1 MMKIQS
7 MTGFGKNSFSVG
19 NKTINIEIRSL
30 NSKQLDTNIKLPHLY
45 KEKESE
51 LRKLLSEQLIRG
63 KVELYFS
70 FDLLDGKTSNTINTK
85 VVDTYLQQL
94 TDVLKNANMQ
104 VNEQI
109 LSSVL
114 QMPQVLS
121 TEQEIFSEEE
131 WKEILPYIKDT
142 VKQLIDFRSQEGE
155 VLSLDLRKRIALI
168 EQFLKEVDIPEKQ
181 RIERTKERIRKSLIE
196 AIEQDKIDENRF
208 EQELIYYLEK
218 FDITEEK
225 IRLAMHCKYF
235 VETLEN
241 GGAIGKKLNF
251 ISQEI
256 GREINTLGSKAND
269 AVLQKI
275 VIQMKDELEKIKE
288 QSFNIV

>member
-1 MMKIQS
+1 

>member
-1 MMKIQS
+1 MKIQS

>member
-1 MMKIQS
+1 MKIQS
-7 MTGFGKNSFSVG
+7 MTGFGKSSFSVG

-51 LRKLLSEQLIRG
+51 VRRMLSEQLVRG
-63 KVELYFS
+63 KIELYFS
-70 FDLLDGKTSNTINTK
+70 FELLKGESSNVINAN
-85 VVDTYLQQL
+85 VVNAYLQQL
-94 TDVLKNANMQ
+94 SEVLDKTNLQ

-121 TEQEIFSEEE
+121 AEKEVLSEEE
-131 WKEILPYIKDT
+131 WKTILPYLGKAIE
-142 VKQLIDFRSQEGE
+142 QLIDFRSQEGE
-155 VLSLDLRKRIALI
+155 VLSNDLKERIRLI
-168 EQFLKEVDIPEKQ
+168 EQLLQEVNIPEKQ
-181 RIERTKERIRKSLIE
+181 RIERTKERIRKSLTE

-225 IRLAMHCKYF
+225 IRLATHCKYF
-235 VETLEN
+235 VETLEK
-241 GGAIGKKLNF
+241 GGAVGKKLNF

-269 AVLQKI
+269 AALQKI

>member
-1 MMKIQS
+1 MKIQS
-7 MTGFGKNSFSVG
+7 MTGFGKSSFSVG

-51 LRKLLSEQLIRG
+51 VRRMLSEQLVRG
-63 KVELYFS
+63 KIELYFS
-70 FDLLDGKTSNTINTK
+70 FELLKGESSNVINAN
-85 VVDTYLQQL
+85 VVNAYLQQL
-94 TDVLKNANMQ
+94 SEVLDKTNLQ

-121 TEQEIFSEEE
+121 AEKEVLSEEE
-131 WKEILPYIKDT
+131 WKAILPYLGKAIE
-142 VKQLIDFRSQEGE
+142 QLIDFRSQEGE
-155 VLSLDLRKRIALI
+155 VLSNDLKERIRLI
-168 EQFLKEVDIPEKQ
+168 EQLLQEVNIPEKQ
-181 RIERTKERIRKSLIE
+181 RIERTKERIRKSLTE

-225 IRLAMHCKYF
+225 IRLATHCKYF
-235 VETLEN
+235 VETLEK
-241 GGAIGKKLNF
+241 GGAVGKKLNF

-269 AVLQKI
+269 AALQKI

>member
-1 MMKIQS
+1 MKIQS
-7 MTGFGKNSFSVG
+7 MTGFGKSSFSVG
-19 NKTINIEIRSL
+19 NKTVNIEIRSL

-51 LRKLLSEQLIRG
+51 VRKYLSEQLVRG
-63 KVELYFS
+63 KIELYLS
-70 FDLLDGKTSNTINTK
+70 FELLKGESTNVINSN
-85 VVDTYLQQL
+85 VVNAYLQQL
-94 TDVLKNANMQ
+94 SEVLDKANLQ

-121 TEQEIFSEEE
+121 PEKEVLSEEE
-131 WKEILPYIKDT
+131 WKTILSHINDAIG
-142 VKQLIDFRSQEGE
+142 QLIGFRTQEGE
-155 VLSLDLRKRIALI
+155 VLSTDLKERIRLI
-168 EQFLKEVDIPEKQ
+168 EQLLQKVDIPEKQ
-181 RIERTKERIRKSLIE
+181 RIERTKERIRKSLTE

-225 IRLAMHCKYF
+225 IRLATHCKYF
-235 VETLEN
+235 VETLEK
-241 GGAIGKKLNF
+241 GGAVGKKLNF